1 MMFNIKNF
9 SKLKKFN
16 FLITGATGSF
26 GQKFVEILQKEIRPK
41 KIVIFSRDE
50 LKQFNMQK
58 KFNSKNIRY
67 FLGDVRDEKRLDLAL
82 KNIDI
87 VIHAAALKQV
97 PAAEYNPTEVIK
109 TNILGA
115 ENLIRASIKN
125 NVKKIIALSTDKAAS
140 PINLYGATKLV
151 SDKLFSSANNITGTK
166 GPIFSIV
173 RYGNVLNSRGSV
185 IPFFLEKLKNKE
197 KILPIT
203 HPSMTR
209 FFLTLEDGVYFVL
222 KSIQRM
228 QGGEIFIPKCVSLKI
243 VDLAKALKKDISF
256 KIIGLR
262 PGEKLHEVLCPKDDS
277 TNTIEFST
285 FYIIKPTINFGKKR
299 NYKILPT
306 KEKGESVKEGFEYNS
321 LDNKNKI
328 TNLKIKTLLER
339 SVFKQKI

>member
-1 MMFNIKNF
+1 MVLNKENF

-16 FLITGATGSF
+16 FLITGGTGSF
-26 GQKFVEILQKEIRPK
+26 GQKFVEILQKKVRPK

-58 KFNSKNIRY
+58 KFNSENIRY
-67 FLGDVRDEKRLDLAL
+67 FLGDIRDEKRLDLAL

-87 VIHAAALKQV
+87 VVHAAALKQV

-115 ENLIRASIKN
+115 ENLIRMSMKN
-125 NVKKIIALSTDKAAS
+125 NVKKIVALSTDKAAC

-151 SDKLFSSANNITGTK
+151 SDKLFSSANNITGPK
-166 GPIFSIV
+166 GPLFSIV

-185 IPFFLEKLKNKE
+185 IPFFLEKIKNKE
-197 KILPIT
+197 KVLPIT
-203 HPSMTR
+203 HTEMTR
-209 FFLTLEDGVYFVL
+209 FFLTIEDGVYFVL

-243 VDLAKALKKDISF
+243 TDLAKALKKDISF

-262 PGEKLHEVLCPKDDS
+262 PGEKLHEILCPKDDS
-277 TNTIEFST
+277 RNTIEFSS
-285 FYIIKPTINFGKKR
+285 FYTIKPTINFGKKR

-306 KEKGESVKEGFEYNS
+306 KEVGKNVKENFEYNS
-321 LDNKNKI
+321 YNNKNKI
-328 TNLKIKTLLER
+328 TNLKIKILLEK
-339 SVFKQKI
+339 SAFK